1 MIAQKEK
8 IRSQNETSSKDF
20 PIYFFMLAVFAFLL
34 LLFAKPSWKDVVR
47 KDETGEYVLQDWR
60 EDERILELD
69 RNEEAEQY
77 RLIAKVSGYYFCYFC
92 TDQRIWV
99 EKGETL
105 KIGIT
110 TNRNTRY
117 TESWLE
123 QNSLLYVVDLI
134 GNLAIVR
141 QAEIDKIAQY
151 PLWPENL
158 KRSEEMRLVVPP
170 YHRTFRLK

>member
-1 MIAQKEK
+1 MVARKED
-8 IRSQNETSSKDF
+8 IRSRNETSSKGF
-20 PIYFFMLAVFAFLL
+20 LSFFLILAVFAFLIL
-34 LLFAKPSWKDVVR
+34 FFAKPSWKDVVR
-47 KDETGEYVLQDWR
+47 QDETGDYVLQDWR
-60 EDERILELD
+60 EDERILERE

-77 RLIAKVSGYYFCYFC
+77 RLIAKVSGYYYCHFC
-92 TDQRIWV
+92 TGQRIWM

-110 TNRNTRY
+110 TNKDVRY
-117 TESWLE
+117 SESWLD
-123 QNSLLYVVDLI
+123 QNSLLYVVDVV
-134 GNLAIVR
+134 GDLATVR

-158 KRSEEMRLVVPP
+158 KRPEDMRLVVPP